1 MDNLESAVAN
11 HYNAPDLL
19 TRILKALETKGIDID
34 KLTPDDLAPV
44 DEFHIGGRPAT
55 EYVVA
60 KMSVSNSQHILDV
73 GCGIGGATRYLAAQ
87 YGCRVTGIDLTPDYI
102 EVARELAARTGLDRQ
117 ATYQVASAL
126 NMPFHEAHFDGA
138 LTLHVAMNIRDRAG
152 LYGEVARV
160 LKPDAIFCVYDV
172 MKGQRDGLIYPVPW
186 AETAETSHLTSADET
201 VMFLENAGFQI
212 REIED
217 RKDFALEFFRQSLQ
231 AAKQGPPP
239 LGLHLLMGPL
249 GKRKFD
255 NMLANLEQGHASPV
269 IIIAQRGP

>member
-11 HYNAPDLL
+11 HYGVPDLL
-19 TRILKALETKGIDID
+19 TRILKALETKGVDLD
-34 KLTPDDLAPV
+34 NLTPDDLAPV

-73 GCGIGGATRYLAAQ
+73 GCGIGGATRYLASQ

-117 ATYQVASAL
+117 ATYEVASAL
-126 NMPFHEAHFDGA
+126 NMPFDEAHFDGA

-186 AETAETSHLTSADET
+186 ADTAETSHLTSPDET
-201 VMFLENAGFQI
+201 AMLLENAGFQV

-217 RKDFALEFFRQSLQ
+217 RKDFAIAFFRQSLQ
-231 AAKQGPPP
+231 AVKQGPAP

-255 NMLANLEQGHASPV
+255 NMLANLEQGHVSPV

>member
-1 MDNLESAVAN
+1 MDNLETAVAN
-11 HYNAPDLL
+11 HYKVPDLL
-19 TRILKALETKGIDID
+19 TRILKALETKGIDLD

-186 AETAETSHLTSADET
+186 AETAATSHLTSADET
-201 VMFLENAGFQI
+201 VMFLENAGFEI

-217 RKDFALEFFRQSLQ
+217 RKDFAIEFFRQSLQ

-249 GKRKFD
+249 GQRKFD
-255 NMLANLEQGHASPV
+255 NMLANLEQGHVSPV

>member
-1 MDNLESAVAN
+1 MDNLETAVAN
-11 HYNAPDLL
+11 HYKVPDLL
-19 TRILKALETKGIDID
+19 TRILKALETKGIDLD

-172 MKGQRDGLIYPVPW
+172 MKSQRDGLIYPVPW
-186 AETAETSHLTSADET
+186 AETAATSHLTSADET
-201 VMFLENAGFQI
+201 VMFLENAGFDI

-217 RKDFALEFFRQSLQ
+217 RKDFAIEFFRQSLQ

-249 GKRKFD
+249 GQRKFD
-255 NMLANLEQGHASPV
+255 NMLANLEQGHVSPV

>member
-249 GKRKFD
+249 GQRKFD
-255 NMLANLEQGHASPV
+255 NMLANLEQGHVSPV